1 MNNSAGNPGM
11 PQPQPGHSFSAD
23 VRQAAS
29 LSQAFGKGPFRK
41 FPTSW
46 QLVGHL
52 PKMIGPWR
60 QAGRQ
65 AVTLFMI
72 WFFVATV
79 LTFPRLSSEGFGPQG
94 DLFTHYYLTNAFAR
108 ALQDGEWLPRWAGLL
123 DGGRG
128 DAVFTFYAPLFY
140 QVSGG
145 MALLTGL
152 SIFTVF
158 KFLLFSGF
166 ILAQFSA
173 WLLAREFFG
182 VRASVI
188 TAIAYVALPAYPHL
202 ALHRGFLPNALA
214 LSLVPLALLGAH
226 RLLSESKYPKGLVL
240 FALSFGALILIH
252 PITTYLSALA
262 VALMVLCYWP
272 QTEWAGI
279 RNLAT
284 GVLFALAL
292 TAFFVAPQITGM
304 KWVRADLEVTQHDFR
319 NYFLFAESAD
329 ATPYRQ
335 VWAGLNQV
343 VSLMTLAQTA
353 LVVVLSLAGYRL
365 LRHSNRAALWWWWLA
380 LAGFGLFISLPVSD
394 FLWSYLPGMKFI
406 QFPWRFQP
414 FVALAA
420 GLLAAAAFEGWEKNG
435 KHTRTALAATGTWL
449 ALASLAFTFLLV
461 RPQGEQLSRDEIR
474 RLLHPAEARPLTSQQ
489 VNELRGRDDLSYL
502 AYAANRI
509 PFRPRGADFTLY
521 PPTDQVGT
529 LSIIAGQGKVV
540 VGELRNSHRRFTL
553 ANEEPISVRIETY
566 FHPNWIVRID
576 GQPVRISVEPGSGL
590 MLIDVPAG
598 AHTLTLDFE
607 ISRSIERWARLISL
621 ASIVVLMALV
631 RR

>member
-1 MNNSAGNPGM
+1 
-11 PQPQPGHSFSAD
+11 
-23 VRQAAS
+23 
-29 LSQAFGKGPFRK
+29 
-41 FPTSW
+41 
-46 QLVGHL
+46 
-52 PKMIGPWR
+52 
-60 QAGRQ
+60 
-65 AVTLFMI
+65 MI
-72 WFFVATV
+72 WFFVASV
-79 LTFPRLSSEGFGPQG
+79 LTFPRISSQGFGPQG
-94 DLFTHYYLTNAFAR
+94 DLVIHYYLTNAFAR
-108 ALQDGEWLPRWAGLL
+108 ALQDSEWLPRWAGLL

-140 QVSGG
+140 FISGG
-145 MALLTGL
+145 IHLVTGL
-152 SIFTVF
+152 GILTVF
-158 KFLLFSGF
+158 KCLLFSAF
-166 ILAQFSA
+166 TLAQLNA

-188 TAIAYVALPAYPHL
+188 AAIAYVALPAYPHL

-214 LSLVPLALLGAH
+214 LSLMPLVLLGAH
-226 RLLSESKYPKGLVL
+226 RLLSERTQAEGGKYPQGIVL
-240 FALSFGALILIH
+240 FALSFSALILIH
-252 PITTYLSALA
+252 PLTTYLCALA
-262 VALMVLCYWP
+262 VALMVLCRWS
-272 QTEWAGI
+272 QTGWRGI

-284 GVLFALAL
+284 GVMFALAL
-292 TAFFVAPQITGM
+292 TAFFVAPQMIEM
-304 KWVRADLEVTQHDFR
+304 KWVRTDLEVTQHNFR

-329 ATPYRQ
+329 ATHYRQ

-353 LVVVLSLAGYRL
+353 LVAVLSLAGYRL
-365 LRHSNRAALWWWWLA
+365 LRHSNQAALWRWSLA
-380 LAGFGLFISLPVSD
+380 LAGFGLFISLPVSV
-394 FLWSYLPGMKFI
+394 FFWSYLPGMKFI

-414 FVALAA
+414 FMALVT

-449 ALASLAFTFLLV
+449 VLASLVFTFLLV
-461 RPQGEQLSRDEIR
+461 RPQGQQLSRDEVL
-474 RLLHPAEARPLTSQQ
+474 RLLHPAKARPLTSQQ
-489 VNELRGRDDLSYL
+489 VSELRGRDDLSYL

-509 PFRPRGADFTLY
+509 PFRPRGADATLY

-540 VGELRNSHRRFTL
+540 AEELRNSHRRFTL
-553 ANEEPISVRIETY
+553 ANEEPISVRVETY
-566 FHPNWIVRID
+566 SHPNWSARID
-576 GQPVRISVEPGSGL
+576 GQPTHVSVEQGSGL

>member
-1 MNNSAGNPGM
+1 
-11 PQPQPGHSFSAD
+11 
-23 VRQAAS
+23 
-29 LSQAFGKGPFRK
+29 
-41 FPTSW
+41 
-46 QLVGHL
+46 
-52 PKMIGPWR
+52 
-60 QAGRQ
+60 
-65 AVTLFMI
+65 MI

-140 QVSGG
+140 LVSGG
-145 MALLTGL
+145 MTLLTGL
-152 SIFTVF
+152 GILTVF
-158 KFLLFSGF
+158 KCLLFSGF
-166 ILAQFSA
+166 IIAQLSA
-173 WLLAREFFG
+173 YVLAREFFG

-188 TAIAYVALPAYPHL
+188 AAIAYVALPAYPHL

-214 LSLVPLALLGAH
+214 LSLMPLALLGAH
-226 RLLSESKYPKGLVL
+226 RLLSDRTQAEGGKYPQGIIL
-240 FALSFGALILIH
+240 FALSFSALILIH
-252 PITTYLSALA
+252 PLTTYLCALA
-262 VALMVLCYWP
+262 VALMVLCYWS
-272 QTEWAGI
+272 QTEWTRI

-284 GVLFALAL
+284 GLLFALAL
-292 TAFFVAPQITGM
+292 TTFFVAPQMIEM
-304 KWVRADLEVTQHDFR
+304 KWVRADLELTQHDFR
-319 NYFLFAESAD
+319 NYFLFAESPD

-353 LVVVLSLAGYRL
+353 LVAVLSLAGYRL
-365 LRHSNRAALWWWWLA
+365 LCHSNRTALWRWSLA

-420 GLLAAAAFEGWEKNG
+420 GLLAAAAFEGWRKNG
-435 KHTRTALAATGTWL
+435 KPARTALAATGTWL
-449 ALASLAFTFLLV
+449 LLASLAFTFLFV
-461 RPQGEQLSRDEIR
+461 RPQGEQLSRDEVR
-474 RLLHPAEARPLTSQQ
+474 RLLHPAEAQPLTSQQ
-489 VNELRGRDDLSYL
+489 VNELRNRDDLSYL
-502 AYAANRI
+502 AYAANRL
-509 PFRPRGADFTLY
+509 PFRPHGADFTLY

-553 ANEEPISVRIETY
+553 ANEAPVSARVETY
-566 FHPNWIVRID
+566 YHPNWIARID
-576 GQPVRISVEPGSGL
+576 GQPSRISVEPGSGL

-598 AHTLTLDFE
+598 AHSLTLDYE
-607 ISRSIERWARLISL
+607 ISRSVERWARLISL
-621 ASIVVLMALV
+621 ASVGVLIVLG